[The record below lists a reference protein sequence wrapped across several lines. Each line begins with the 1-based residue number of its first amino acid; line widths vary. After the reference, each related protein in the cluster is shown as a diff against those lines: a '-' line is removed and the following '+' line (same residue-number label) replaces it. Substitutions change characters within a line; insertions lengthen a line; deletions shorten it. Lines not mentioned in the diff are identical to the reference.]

1 MERLHTYLADLIL
14 DDEQLKHPCHDV
26 ENVEITKVGE
36 IERHGEKIYM
46 VDYKFDVFS
55 RLDRKWRLTGK
66 PGKKSFGESELKPY
80 YREIRIDE
88 ILD

>member
-1 MERLHTYLADLIL
+1 MEKLHNYLAALVL
-14 DDEQLKHPCHDV
+14 DDEQLRHPYQDV
-26 ENVEITKVGE
+26 ENVEITKVEEG
-36 IERHGEKIYM
+36 ERHGEKIYL
-46 VDYKFDVFS
+46 VDYRFDVFS

-66 PGKKSFGESELKPY
+66 PGKITFFESELKPY

>member
-1 MERLHTYLADLIL
+1 MEKLKIYLLAIIL
-14 DDEQLKHPCHDV
+14 DDEQQKHPYQDV

-36 IERHGEKIYM
+36 GERHGERIYL
-46 VDYKFDVFS
+46 VDYRFDVFS

-66 PGKKSFGESELKPY
+66 PGKRTFSESELKPY

>member
-1 MERLHTYLADLIL
+1 MERLHTYLAALIL
-14 DDEQLKHPCHDV
+14 NYEQQENPHHDV

-36 IERHGEKIYM
+36 VERFGEKIYM

-66 PGKKSFGESELKPY
+66 PGKTYLSESELKPY